1 MNARRLSK
9 IAAFALS
16 AALLV
21 GVAPAPVVAGGGPAG
36 VPLVTNPANQLSRD
50 GNVVVSGFVD
60 SATEA
65 LRLVTP
71 STEITV
77 TLASGATTF
86 SASVPIPVARDASTV
101 RVIPW
106 NSWSGYGP
114 EATLRVYNL
123 GSAPAYATF
132 VLVDKYDFTLYLV
145 TNGIVGFQ
153 RPVAI
158 GMPGAQTP
166 VGTWTLGKRQI
177 MRPSRTSWGVMRL
190 PLMKTA
196 TRRVRV
202 RVRSHGHWVRR
213 WVRRKVLVKTSY
225 YIHGTNDASS
235 IGTMASHGC
244 VRMYNADVTAFSTLA
259 PYKTPVVIRN

>member
-1 MNARRLSK
+1 MNARSRSQTAVLV
-9 IAAFALS
+9 ACATLL
-16 AALLV
+16 ALLV
-21 GVAPAPVVAGGGPAG
+21 PGVALAGGMPAAR
-36 VPLVTNPANQLSRD
+36 PTIANASDQLSRD
-50 GNVVVSGFVD
+50 GNVVVSGFID
-60 SATEA
+60 STVEQ
-65 LRLVTP
+65 LRVITP

-86 SASVPIPVARDASTV
+86 SANVQVPVARDASTV

-106 NSWSGYGP
+106 NSWSGYGT

-166 VGTWTLGKRQI
+166 VGTWKLGKRQI
-177 MRPSRTSWGVMRL
+177 MRPSTTSWGVMRL
-190 PLMKTA
+190 PLMKTV

-202 RVRSHGHWVRR
+202 HVRSHGRRVHR

-244 VRMYNADVTAFSTLA
+244 IRMYNADVTAFSTMA
-259 PYKTPVVIRN
+259 PYATPVVIRN

>member
-1 MNARRLSK
+1 MNARRIPR
-9 IAAFALS
+9 IAAIGLCAALF
-16 AALLV
+16 ALLV
-21 GVAPAPVVAGGGPAG
+21 PGVAFAGGMPAAR
-36 VPLVTNPANQLSRD
+36 PTIANPPNQLSRD
-50 GNVVVSGFVD
+50 GNVVVSGLTD
-60 SATEA
+60 STVEQ
-65 LRLVTP
+65 LRVLTP
-71 STEITV
+71 SMEVTV

-86 SASVPIPVARDASTV
+86 SANVQVPVARDASTV

-123 GSAPAYATF
+123 GNAPGYATF

-166 VGTWTLGKRQI
+166 VRTFTLGKRQI

-190 PLMKTA
+190 PLMKTV